1 MQRADFCLGVRL
13 IIVREEEGFVVN
25 CTRSLELRNE
35 PRSIPALKTCG
46 LTNLNLEYS
55 RIKYKV
61 IIARLLQHFA
71 RSDPRSIRL
80 KTVILFQL
88 ETNLL

>member
-1 MQRADFCLGVRL
+1 MYARLTEQSAQVKNIASLMQRADFCLGVRL

-55 RIKYKV
+55 R
-61 IIARLLQHFA
+61 A
-71 RSDPRSIRL
+71 
-80 KTVILFQL
+80 
-88 ETNLL
+88 N

>member
-1 MQRADFCLGVRL
+1 MYARLTEQSAQVKNIASLNADFCLGVRL

-55 RIKYKV
+55 R
-61 IIARLLQHFA
+61 A
-71 RSDPRSIRL
+71 
-80 KTVILFQL
+80 
-88 ETNLL
+88 N